1 MWNAEYPRKRRG
13 APRPLTSIPHSALRI
28 PHWGYRTSATATSP
42 TIWSDAALSLSI
54 VSSVVCQ

>member
-1 MWNAEYPRKRRG
+1 MRSIRASVVARLDLSLQFR
-13 APRPLTSIPHSALRI
+13 IPHSAFRI